1 MKIEYKCTRINRY
14 TIHWERV
21 GKLNNGVNEWKH
33 VVSDL

>member
-1 MKIEYKCTRINRY
+1 MKIEYKCTQINRY